1 MASLYNL
8 HSLDGTITLELALE
22 IGKKLQAVLEDT
34 MLKNITLKVFILRG
48 NIMLTILSLC
58 NYLCRE
64 TDYECIC
71 HRFS

>member
-48 NIMLTILSLC
+48 IIMLAILSLC
-58 NYLCRE
+58 NN
-64 TDYECIC
+64 
-71 HRFS
+71 